1 MLKGDLWSTHPDLQ
15 VVDVSHSVNRFDSAQ
30 AAYILADVLRTFP
43 ADTIHIVGVNASRTP
58 ASPHRCACILDQW
71 VVASDRPFFGLLQND
86 LGGVSMELWNLPEV
100 PSVGAPNF
108 PEREVFVPVARQLL
122 DGKRPR
128 DLSWEPVAPVPG
140 QRPFPRE
147 EGQALFGQVIY
158 VDGFDNAVT
167 NIDRATF
174 DRIRRNRSFH
184 IVMRG
189 SRMDIKRI
197 SVRYDEHPPGERLA
211 LFNQRGLLEIAVAHH
226 NVPGHHGGASSLL
239 GLPVGHAVQI
249 VFEG

>member
-1 MLKGDLWSTHPDLQ
+1 MLKGDLWSTHPTLQ
-15 VVDVSHSVNRFDSAQ
+15 VVDISHAVNRFDSAQ
-30 AAYILADVLRTFP
+30 AAYMLADVLRTFP
-43 ADTIHIVGVNASRTP
+43 SETLHLVGVNAARTP
-58 ASPHRCACILDQW
+58 DSPHRCARILDQW
-71 VVASDRPFFGLLQND
+71 VLASDRPFFGLLQHD
-86 LGGVSMELWNLPEV
+86 LGGVPMELWDVPEM
-100 PSVGAPNF
+100 PSGGAPNF

-122 DGKRPR
+122 DGMHPRELRWESALPIPGRRP
-128 DLSWEPVAPVPG
+128 V
-140 QRPFPRE
+140 PRE
-147 EGQALFGQVIY
+147 ESQALFGQVIY

-167 NIDRATF
+167 NIDHATF
-174 DRIRRNRSFH
+174 DRARRDRSFH

-239 GLPVGHAVQI
+239 GLPVGHTIQI